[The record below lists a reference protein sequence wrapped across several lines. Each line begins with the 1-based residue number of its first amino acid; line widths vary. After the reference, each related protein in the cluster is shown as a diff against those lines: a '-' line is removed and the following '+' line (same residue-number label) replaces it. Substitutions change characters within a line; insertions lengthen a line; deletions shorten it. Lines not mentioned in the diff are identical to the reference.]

1 MADAAATLTPEQKN
15 LILGGESCQW
25 AEWVTPENIDSHI
38 WPQWD
43 VWTLPPFL
51 LAAELI
57 EGGQGTKASAVT
69 TTILPVELTLRQSCG
84 CPLEIAKGQ
93 Q

>member
-1 MADAAATLTPEQKN
+1 MFSPLQGLLRSAD
-15 LILGGESCQW
+15 GR
-25 AEWVTPENIDSHI
+25 
-38 WPQWD
+38 
-43 VWTLPPFL
+43 PPFL